1 MSWDYKNKILFI
13 YRYGAWCGSATRQS
27 SEILVSVYSAQHI
40 SFNLLA
46 LENHTLLLGLN
57 VFFLFYIIFNI
68 VDFCCYCFL
77 NLLQQSHKRCICA
90 KLFYLWKL
98 SATFFFWIS
107 LTIFY
112 ILRISSKFSNR
123 FSKLIESKTS
133 SAYIFKKFKSWL
145 VYYNYIAKIFYCG
158 DLLIKSAMPKFAYI
172 FCALL
177 CSVGRWFHQ
186 GHNNVL
192 MLFS

>member
-1 MSWDYKNKILFI
+1 MYFFFFILYSILSIFAATAFSIYCNK
-13 YRYGAWCGSATRQS
+13 ATRGAFVQN
-27 SEILVSVYSAQHI
+27 
-40 SFNLLA
+40 FFTF
-46 LENHTLLLGLN
+46 ENFQRH
-57 VFFLFYIIFNI
+57 
-68 VDFCCYCFL
+68 
-77 NLLQQSHKRCICA
+77 
-90 KLFYLWKL
+90 
-98 SATFFFWIS
+98 FFFWIS

-158 DLLIKSAMPKFAYI
+158 VLLPKSAMPKFAYI